1 MANNLPT
8 LQPANMTEA
17 IEFSKMLAQSELV
30 PKGYRN
36 RPQDIL
42 VCIQWGYEVGLQ
54 PLQAL
59 QNISVINGKP
69 SIWGDSM
76 LALVKKHP
84 ACAGVSEYIEGEG
97 DNMTAHC
104 EVKRRYGDE
113 IEVTKA
119 SFSVDDA
126 KKAALWGK
134 DTYKRYPK
142 RMLTMRA
149 RGFALRNAFPDALQ
163 GLISQE
169 EAQDMPEEKQEPRN
183 VTPPANPLN
192 AIEASPEP
200 ESEIIVE
207 DTGEV
212 IEAPIE
218 APEAEQ
224 SAAEYQVVS
233 AKGQPVGDVLSSL
246 DDFANEFLK
255 MMVTYANAEKT
266 ASGKELSPRDRM
278 TMLRQLRENNQ
289 DTLDQLSEADMQ
301 IVTDAYKKHLAK
313 LGASNGG

>member
-8 LQPANMTEA
+8 LAPANMTEA
-17 IEFSKMLAQSELV
+17 IEFSKMLAQSEMV
-30 PKGYRN
+30 PKNYQRK
-36 RPQDIL
+36 PQDVL

-59 QNISVINGKP
+59 QNIAVINGKP
-69 SIWGDSM
+69 SIYGDAA
-76 LALVKKHP
+76 LALVKNHP
-84 ACAGVSEYIEGEG
+84 ACAGVSEWIEGKG
-97 DNMTAHC
+97 DDQTAYC
-104 EVKRRYGDE
+104 KVKRRYGDE
-113 IEVTKA
+113 IEETTR
-119 SFSVDDA
+119 SFSVADA
-126 KKAALWGK
+126 KRARLWNKQGPWSQ
-134 DTYKRYPK
+134 YPD
-142 RMLTMRA
+142 RMLAMRA
-149 RGFALRNAFPDALQ
+149 RGFAVRDAFPDALK
-163 GLISQE
+163 GIITQE
-169 EAQDMPEEKQEPRN
+169 EAQDMPKEMTN

-200 ESEIIVE
+200 QSEIVVE

-212 IEAPIE
+212 IEAPTE

-224 SAAEYQVVS
+224 PAIEYQVVS
-233 AKGQPVGDVLSSL
+233 ARGQPVGDALSSL

-289 DTLDQLSEADMQ
+289 DTLDQLAEADMQ

>member
-8 LQPANMTEA
+8 LQPANITEA

-69 SIWGDSM
+69 SIWGDAM

-97 DNMTAHC
+97 DKMTAHC

-113 IEVTKA
+113 IEVTKT

-169 EAQDMPEEKQEPRN
+169 EAQDLPQEKQEPRN
-183 VTPPANPLN
+183 VTPPANPLD
-192 AIEASPEP
+192 AIEAPAAP
-200 ESEIIVE
+200 QGEIVVE
-207 DTGEV
+207 DTGEI
-212 IEAPIE
+212 IEAPVE
-218 APEAEQ
+218 ATEVEQ
-224 SAAEYQVVS
+224 TAIEYQMIS
-233 AKGQPVGDVLSSL
+233 ARGQPVGAPLPTL
-246 DDFANEFLK
+246 ERFANDFLVK
-255 MMVTYANAEKT
+255 MKMYADAERT
-266 ASGKELSPRDRM
+266 ASGKDLPPRDRM

-289 DTLDQLSEADMQ
+289 DTLDQLSESEMQ
-301 IVTDAYKKHLAK
+301 IVTEAYKKHLAK
-313 LGASNGG
+313 LGAESNG